1 MLERDE
7 YRHDAFYSDDPVAPV
22 VKRRNFRALTSS
34 VMLIVAGLFL
44 NNTLAANISLTNGGS
59 VEFGQGISLTTAC
72 SGSQIITVTPYSSFV
87 NSSGAGAYYLSSVK
101 VSGVPTSCY
110 GFDFTINAYGESGNT
125 PLAIFNTNSTTAVIH
140 NNGGTFQ
147 LGVGTTTGATISSA
161 SGTFTI
167 TFTNPVATS
176 GTVSRMTLQTG
187 DHVAG
192 LTLCQQGITCSIGD
206 AGPGGGKI
214 FYYSASGFSC
224 GASFTNTGS
233 PTGGLCHYLEAAP
246 STAVTGT
253 FKYATTGLEN
263 SDVSG
268 ITNDTNGDY
277 SSSAI
282 GLGYKNSLLLVNQ
295 GNDTTSAPGIA
306 RAYQGGT
313 KSDWYLP
320 SFSELNQMCKW
331 TRGVAWTS
339 DSTICSG
346 GTLNIG
352 TGPGL
357 GAAGFEA
364 NFYWSSS
371 ERESNN
377 GWGIYFNGPTPDYL
391 NKFHARYVRPVRAF

>member
-1 MLERDE
+1 MAKGKVRPYAD
-7 YRHDAFYSDDPVAPV
+7 YYCDDPVAPV
-22 VKRRNFRALTSS
+22 VKRRNFGAFGSS
-34 VMLIVAGLFL
+34 VILIVAGLFL
-44 NNTLAANISLTNGGS
+44 SNTYAANISLSSGAG
-59 VEFGQGISLTTAC
+59 VEFGQGVSMTTAC
-72 SGSQIITVTPYSSFV
+72 SGSQALTVTPYSTFV
-87 NSSGAGAYYLSSVK
+87 NSSGAGSYYFSSVK
-101 VSGVPTSCY
+101 VSGIPSSCN
-110 GFDFTINAYGESGNT
+110 GFDFTINAYGSSDNT
-125 PLAIFNTNSTTAVIH
+125 PLAIFNTNSTSAVIH
-140 NNGGTFQ
+140 SNAGTFQ
-147 LGVGTTTGATISSA
+147 LGVGTTTGASISTG

-167 TFTNPVATS
+167 AFTNPVATS
-176 GTVSRMTLQTG
+176 GSVSRVTLQTG

-206 AGPGGGKI
+206 VGPGGGKI
-214 FYYSASGFSC
+214 FYYSAAGFNC
-224 GASFTNTGS
+224 GANFSSTGS

-246 STAVTGT
+246 SGSTSGT
-253 FKYATTGLEN
+253 FKYASTGLDN

-268 ITNDTNGDY
+268 ITNDTNYDN

-282 GLGYKNSLLLVNQ
+282 GLGYKNSLTLVAQ
-295 GNDTTSAPGIA
+295 GNDSTSAAGIA
-306 RAYQGGT
+306 RAYQGGS

-331 TRGVAWTS
+331 ARGVAWTS
-339 DSTICSG
+339 DATICSG

-371 ERESNN
+371 ERESSN

-391 NKFHARYVRPVRAF
+391 SKFHVRYVRAVRGF

>member
-1 MLERDE
+1 MKSNFIFGLILILLSANTILSQNLPDSIHEPISNELNEIIVTSVSQSINLKLSPIIIKPIDVNLLNQSSSTNLI
-7 YRHDAFYSDDPVAPV
+7 DAL
-22 VKRRNFRALTSS
+22 K
-34 VMLIVAGLFL
+34 
-44 NNTLAANISLTNGGS
+44 NIP
-59 VEFGQGISLTTAC
+59 GIS
-72 SGSQIITVTPYSSFV
+72 QI
-87 NSSGAGAYYLSSVK
+87 
-101 VSGVPTSCY
+101 
-110 GFDFTINAYGESGNT
+110 
-125 PLAIFNTNSTTAVIH
+125 
-140 NNGGTFQ
+140 
-147 LGVGTTTGATISSA
+147 TTGASISSG

-331 TRGVAWTS
+331 ARGVAWTS

>member
-22 VKRRNFRALTSS
+22 VKRRNFGALTSS
-34 VMLIVAGLFL
+34 VMLVVAGLFL
-44 NNTLAANISLTNGGS
+44 SNTFAANISIGTGAGI
-59 VEFGQGISLTTAC
+59 EFGQGISMTTAC
-72 SGSQIITVTPYSSFV
+72 SGSQVVTVTPYSSFV
-87 NSSGAGAYYLSSVK
+87 NSSGAGSYYLSSIK
-101 VSGVPTSCY
+101 ISGIPSSCN
-110 GFDFTINAYGESGNT
+110 GFDFTINAYNASGNT
-125 PLAIFNTNSTTAVIH
+125 PLPIFNTNSTTAVIH

-167 TFTNPVATS
+167 TFSNPVATS
-176 GTVSRMTLQTG
+176 GTVSRITLQTG

-206 AGPGGGKI
+206 VGPGGGKI

-253 FKYATTGLEN
+253 FRYAKTGLEN

-282 GLGYKNSLLLVNQ
+282 GLGYKNSLLLVSQ

-306 RAYQGGT
+306 RAYQGGS

-331 TRGVAWTS
+331 ARGVAWTS

-352 TGPGL
+352 TGSGL
-357 GAAGFEA
+357 GAAGFES

-377 GWGIYFNGPTPDYL
+377 GWGIYFNDPTPDYL
-391 NKFHARYVRPVRAF
+391 NKFHAKYVRPVRAF

>member
-1 MLERDE
+1 MAKGKVRPYAD
-7 YRHDAFYSDDPVAPV
+7 YYCDDPVAPV
-22 VKRRNFRALTSS
+22 VKRRNFGAFSSS
-34 VMLIVAGLFL
+34 VILIVAGIFL
-44 NNTLAANISLTNGGS
+44 SNTYAANISLSSGAG
-59 VEFGQGISLTTAC
+59 VEFGQGISMTTAC
-72 SGSQIITVTPYSSFV
+72 SGSQALTVTPYSTFV
-87 NSSGAGAYYLSSVK
+87 NSSGAGSYYLSSIK
-101 VSGVPTSCY
+101 VSGIPSSCN
-110 GFDFTINAYGESGNT
+110 GFDFTINAYGLSDNT
-125 PLAIFNTNSTTAVIH
+125 PLAIFNTNLTSAVIH
-140 NNGGTFQ
+140 NNAGTFQ
-147 LGVGTTTGATISSA
+147 LGVGTTTGASISTG

-167 TFTNPVATS
+167 TFSNPVATS
-176 GTVSRMTLQTG
+176 GSVSRVTLQTG

-206 AGPGGGKI
+206 IGPGGGKI
-214 FYYSASGFSC
+214 FYYSSAGFNC
-224 GASFTNTGS
+224 GANFSSTGS

-246 STAVTGT
+246 SGSTSGT
-253 FKYATTGLEN
+253 FKYASTGLDN

-268 ITNDTNGDY
+268 IMNDTNYDS

-282 GLGYKNSLLLVNQ
+282 GLGYKNSLTLVAQ
-295 GNDTTSAPGIA
+295 GNDNTSAAGIA
-306 RAYQGGT
+306 RAYQGGS

-331 TRGVAWTS
+331 ARGVAWTS
-339 DSTICSG
+339 DATICSG

-371 ERESNN
+371 ERESSN

-391 NKFHARYVRPVRAF
+391 SKFHVRYVRPIRGF

>member
-1 MLERDE
+1 MAKARVRPYED
-7 YRHDAFYSDDPVAPV
+7 YYCDDPIRPV
-22 VKRRNFRALTSS
+22 VKPKNNRSLLSA

-44 NNTLAANISLTNGGS
+44 NNTLAANISLTNGGG
-59 VEFGQGISLTTAC
+59 VEFGQGISMTTAC
-72 SGSQIITVTPYSSFV
+72 SGSQALIVTPYSTFV
-87 NSSGAGAYYLSSVK
+87 NSSGAGSYFFTSIK
-101 VSGVPTSCY
+101 VSGIPSSCN
-110 GFDFTINAYGESGNT
+110 GFDFTINAYGSSDNS
-125 PLAIFNTNSTTAVIH
+125 PLAIFNTNSTSAVIH
-140 NNGGTFQ
+140 NNAGTFQ
-147 LGVGTTTGATISSA
+147 LGVGTTTGASISTA

-176 GTVSRMTLQTG
+176 GSVFRITLQTG

-206 AGPGGGKI
+206 TGPGGGKI
-214 FYYSASGFSC
+214 FYYSAVGFNC
-224 GASFTNTGS
+224 GANFSSTGS

-246 STAVTGT
+246 SNSTSGT
-253 FKYATTGLEN
+253 FKYASTGLDS

-268 ITNDTNGDY
+268 ITNDTNYDN

-282 GLGYKNSLLLVNQ
+282 GLGYKNSLALVTQ
-295 GNDTTSAPGIA
+295 GNDNTSAAGIA
-306 RAYQGGT
+306 RSYQGGS

-331 TRGVAWTS
+331 ARGVAWTS

-371 ERESNN
+371 ERESSN

-391 NKFHARYVRPVRAF
+391 SKFHVRYVRPIRGF